1 MAMLDK
7 VIATFGALFIL
18 VVFALGLA
26 MLSGLTGL
34 WFGLQNE
41 ADFLAKSQGKYGGY
55 TTEAN
60 IELGRF
66 ITDRR
71 LDRSRLTVQVSAPG
85 SPVSWGNPVRAAVS
99 YNFPFNLGR
108 WATIN
113 VPLTAY
119 GRAVSAYVPGAYNVA
134 YTWPSY

>member
-1 MAMLDK
+1 MLDK
-7 VIATFGALFIL
+7 VIATFGGLFIL
-18 VVFALGLA
+18 TVFALGLA

-34 WFGLQNE
+34 WFAFQNE

-60 IELGRF
+60 AELGRF
-66 ITDRR
+66 IAEKR

-85 SPVSWGNPVRAAVS
+85 GPVWWGSPVRATVS
-99 YNFPFNLGR
+99 YNFPFKLGR
-108 WATIN
+108 WAAIN

-119 GRAVSAYVPGAYNVA
+119 GRAVSAYVPGSYSVVYA
-134 YTWPSY
+134 WPVY